1 MFNRPK
7 HIALLILSF
16 SITPLAWSAQ
26 VEVTAGNFVR
36 AETDYYMGR
45 TVAQV
50 GIGRLAHARM
60 PTAIEKQD
68 VIRMNRDTIYSFGV
82 FDLANPVEITMPE
95 ARGRFQSLQVI
106 NQNHYT
112 VTVEHDPGTYTF
124 SQENA
129 GSRYLFVIIRTFM
142 DPNDEA
148 DIVAANEVQD
158 EIRVQQTDPGEFD
171 VPDWDAESLTIV
183 RGLLLALAATVSD
196 SFDQA
201 FGSKDEVDPIMH
213 MLGTAAGWG
222 GNPPEA
228 AVYPSGF
235 PAQNDGAVPH
245 TVTVKDVPIDGFW
258 SITVYNADGFME
270 KNDLNVYS
278 FNGVTA
284 ETNPDGSVTIRFG
297 GCADGRVNC
306 IPITKGWNYA
316 ARLYRPRQEILDGTW
331 VFPVP
336 VPIQ

>member
-213 MLGTAAGWG
+213 ML
-222 GNPPEA
+222 
-228 AVYPSGF
+228 
-235 PAQNDGAVPH
+235 
-245 TVTVKDVPIDGFW
+245 W